1 MAKPYKQYPQ
11 KPQQPQQQA
20 QAESTQDEQVNAQDT
35 GSDQSDSPLNYG
47 TTTFDPAS
55 VLVAAV
61 EVKPTEQ
68 TPADEEEQSS
78 DTTEEETEVSQPAH
92 LGTQDASTQAA
103 ADDQAGAQTEV
114 TEPVAV
120 PAPVPAL
127 EEAVEVVEASPELTE
142 EEAYLEKIRESGTL
156 EQKRILAAVETFV
169 ELFDPKKPLSAEA
182 AVAGQHEFLQ
192 HMLWLLKKEYETFKG
207 GWNAL
212 LVYFAV
218 HHGNPSPANY
228 SALSEYSAHRARHA
242 WAKSPDLL
250 LAFENLIAVLRATRV
265 KATRQHDVKRL
276 AFDKI
281 GSEALTE
288 QGLSNL
294 KKFYGV

>member
-20 QAESTQDEQVNAQDT
+20 QAEPTQEEQVGELD
-35 GSDQSDSPLNYG
+35 
-47 TTTFDPAS
+47 
-55 VLVAAV
+55 V
-61 EVKPTEQ
+61 TESSTE
-68 TPADEEEQSS
+68 TPADEVVVVEQTATEEQAA
-78 DTTEEETEVSQPAH
+78 DEGTEQANEEVTQEATPVSQPTD
-92 LGTQDASTQAA
+92 LGTQDASSQAA
-103 ADDQAGAQTEV
+103 ADDQADTQTEV
-114 TEPVAV
+114 TEPA
-120 PAPVPAL
+120 PAPAPSPAL
-127 EEAVEVVEASPELTE
+127 EEAAETVEVARELTE
-142 EEAYLEKIRESGTL
+142 EEAYLEKIRESGTP

-169 ELFDPKKPLSAEA
+169 ELFNPKKPLSAEA

-250 LAFENLIAVLRATRV
+250 LAFENLVAVLRATRV

-281 GSEALTE
+281 GSEVLTE

-294 KKFYGV
+294 KKFYNV